1 MAIPES
7 QLDIWAKQ
15 GSVTQSQATYAS
27 VRGVLNRDD
36 APYAAKDY
44 GVFLQG
50 SYGNETN
57 IYADSD
63 VDIVIGVD
71 SVFYK
76 DISGLSEPEK
86 AAYKANFSGSAY
98 SYSAFKAD
106 VTKHLTTHYGSAVK
120 PGKKAIFIQGNG
132 SRRDTDVL
140 PAAQYRKYHRFSSSW
155 DQSYTDGIVFWT
167 PDGTEIVNY
176 PKRHSANCTTKHQ
189 ATNMWFKPTVRILKN
204 MRNAMVAKGYI
215 KDGLAPSYF
224 LEGMLYNVPNGQFGK
239 SYEDCVVNAINWV
252 VKSDRPKLVSA
263 NEMYYLIHPTAPGA
277 WRAESLDAYLTAVT
291 KLWKEW

>member
-27 VRGVLNRDD
+27 VRGVLDRADP
-36 APYAAKDY
+36 PYASKNY
-44 GVFLQG
+44 GIFLQG
-50 SYGNETN
+50 SYGHDTN

-63 VDIVIGVD
+63 VDVVIRVD

-76 DISGLSEPEK
+76 DISSLSESEK
-86 AAYKANFSGSAY
+86 AAYQANFSDSTY
-98 SYSAFKAD
+98 SYAAFKAD
-106 VTKHLTTHYGSAVK
+106 VTKHLVAHYGSAVK

-140 PAAQYRKYHRFSSSW
+140 PAAQYRKYHRFSSSS

-176 PKRHSANCTTKHQ
+176 PKQHSANCTTKHQ
-189 ATNMWFKPTVRILKN
+189 ATNSWFKPTVRIIKN
-204 MRNAMVAKGYI
+204 IRNAMIGKGYI

-224 LEGMLYNVPNGQFGK
+224 LEGMLYNVPSAHFGK
-239 SYEDCVVNAINWV
+239 SYEDTMVNAINWL
-252 VKSDRPKLVSA
+252 VKSDRSKLLCV
-263 NEMYYLIHPTAPGA
+263 NEMYYLIHATSPVT
-277 WRAESLDAYLTAVT
+277 WRAESLEAFLNAVV
-291 KLWKEW
+291 KFWKEC